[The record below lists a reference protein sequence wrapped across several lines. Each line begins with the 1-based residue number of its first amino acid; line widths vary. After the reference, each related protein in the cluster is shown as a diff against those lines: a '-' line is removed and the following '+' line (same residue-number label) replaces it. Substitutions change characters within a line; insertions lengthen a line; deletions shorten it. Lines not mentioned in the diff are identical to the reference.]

1 MTMTPN
7 SIGIEATGVIQPTDL
22 DIRVVGRSGEYSV
35 TARTSDAEGSA
46 RLGSIPDESAV
57 TRALLATGGAS
68 DRRGA
73 GAVAVK
79 AAQEL
84 GEQLFVSLFGA
95 EVLSLY
101 QRMRGYAIDVPRHHR
116 LRLSFESAELERFPW
131 EFLFDPVRSEFIGAA
146 DWKIVRR
153 IERLRLTPRQ
163 RVGGALQ
170 ILGVVASPGTVP
182 EIDVDLERRRID
194 VLLSGLPY
202 RDQIEW
208 TWLSDPSRRGL
219 FAALGSKEWHAVH
232 FVGLGAVD
240 PTAGEGGLVLAGTP
254 DRAEVLGASDLAR
267 LLGDAP
273 SVRLVTLVAADVGAP
288 YTSDLVSTALS
299 LVRFGL
305 DAAVATRAPM
315 SDEATTTFLSEFYG
329 SVSSL
334 AIDDAVEVAR
344 KAMRAMDGRRIEW
357 AIPVLA
363 TSVAGRLFS
372 FAGGDD
378 SRLPP
383 DDAFFDP
390 PSDAAQGETVVS
402 EPVVVTNT
410 NEPSEVVA
418 NAEPTVGR
426 RRSTYSSDQVAA
438 DGQVRDHLNMDAEVE
453 ALSWVTVAK
462 DIDPPLA
469 IGLFGAW
476 GTGKSTFMQLMQEKV
491 KDLTR
496 KARAARQDPEKPQ
509 DYPACEHV
517 RQITFNAWHYAD
529 ANLWA
534 SLVTYI
540 FEELARPGGKRI
552 ANEEYVELV
561 HQLETTRSLREEAEQ
576 RQDAAREE
584 RARRIDELDG
594 VRRSRH
600 ETAEALAAGTVDPK
614 LVVTDPG
621 LLKRAGEVMSVV
633 GGSVKSAELGEWL
646 SIVLTDPEFL
656 NKAVAAI
663 PDELVRSRLKALLED
678 AAFRERLAKAA
689 TSPIARQ
696 ELVSALVKGADSD
709 GAPTDDVARLGQ
721 ALATAYTDAV
731 VLKQAA
737 QELSTFARQVVY
749 LLRHV
754 PLAIQNWRIAAVVVV
769 GLAVAVVGVAAVLL
783 NINQVVAGVAAF
795 GGVVA
800 SVAAIWAS
808 KPIRT
813 VRDAVGLA
821 VHAFQAPAKREL
833 ALLDTKEQALQ
844 RDVEKATS
852 DQHEA
857 ERELD
862 DIRQGRRLYRYIE
875 ERAQAADYKPYL
887 GVIAQV
893 RRDFQRLTE
902 LIDDGRVARDAA
914 FQARVAA
921 VASGQ
926 KPELTPEQELAIDRV
941 ILYID
946 DLDRCPV
953 DRVVQV
959 LEAVHLLLA
968 LKLFVVV
975 VGVDPRWLMRSL
987 RNHYS
992 AQLAPGGAAASAWEG
1007 EQAYWQSTP
1016 ENYLEKIFQI
1026 PFTLRPMTPTGYQ
1039 ELMTDLLASSVAKPG
1054 GKETPAGASSE
1065 VQPASGSAPA
1075 SAPVPPASVATT
1087 LAPDTSSSSNAPP
1100 NAAPGQVQTS
1110 AASPSNADGQPATAG
1125 IPGTDPADPA
1135 PSATQAAAPVR
1146 PATPP
1151 PPPLTITE
1159 DELTFIKALSAFVP
1173 TPRSAKR
1180 LANTYR
1186 LVRVLPAP
1194 VEARVE
1200 DDAKAAYRI
1209 PLTLL
1214 AILVGFPGVASP
1226 LFRDLLDGDDATWAE
1241 FRKRVVDD
1249 RANPP
1254 GDEAPKAEEGESADP
1269 REHEDD
1275 EPPDDWD
1282 QLAKSLTTLEGRFP
1296 LPNDLAKYRAWAGLV
1311 GRFSFEIGRITTVE
1325 SGQTVDGMTDPAL
1338 AASAKTKPAKK
1349 DAPKAS

>member
-1 MTMTPN
+1 MVPN
-7 SIGIEATGVIQPTDL
+7 ASKEPNERDAPRSRVLDL
-22 DIRVVGRSGEYSV
+22 DIRVEGSGGAYSV
-35 TARTSDAEGSA
+35 TSRSLVGDITG
-46 RLGSIPDESAV
+46 RLGPLPQGPDTFNTFWRLGGRSQVGRGRVAAAKVAADGFGRDLFACLFTESLLSGYQ
-57 TRALLATGGAS
+57 AL
-68 DRRGA
+68 R
-73 GAVAVK
+73 K
-79 AAQEL
+79 I
-84 GEQLFVSLFGA
+84 A
-95 EVLSLY
+95 EDSQGHL
-101 QRMRGYAIDVPRHHR
+101 R
-116 LRLSFESAELERFPW
+116 LRLSVEEPELETLPWELMFDASREQFVGTGDWSLVRWFDRPGPTEPLVVDGPLRILGVIVSPSSSRVDLELER
-131 EFLFDPVRSEFIGAA
+131 S
-146 DWKIVRR
+146 
-153 IERLRLTPRQ
+153 RLDSSLARLVSQ
-163 RVGGALQ
+163 HQL
-170 ILGVVASPGTVP
+170 
-182 EIDVDLERRRID
+182 DV
-194 VLLSGLPY
+194 
-202 RDQIEW
+202 
-208 TWLSDPSRRGL
+208 TWLSDTSRSGL
-219 FAALGSKEWHAVH
+219 FEALRSGPWHVLHYIGVSAP
-232 FVGLGAVD
+232 D
-240 PTAGEGGLVLAGTP
+240 PTAGDSKLALSSASGTVEGMNARELSSMV
-254 DRAEVLGASDLAR
+254 REVSQ
-267 LLGDAP
+267 
-273 SVRLVTLVAADVGAP
+273 VRLVTLMAADRTVP
-288 YTSDLVSTALS
+288 YVVDLASIASALA
-299 LVRFGL
+299 RDGIE
-305 DAAVATRAPM
+305 AAVATRIPLTDAATARFVETFYDVVSLGLPI
-315 SDEATTTFLSEFYG
+315 DEAVQEARM
-329 SVSSL
+329 
-334 AIDDAVEVAR
+334 AI
-344 KAMRAMDGRRIEW
+344 RANDPDGIEW
-357 AIPVLA
+357 AVPVVA
-363 TSVAGRLFS
+363 TSVDHGLFTWTDSATAPDAGRRAS
-372 FAGGDD
+372 VDEPVGE
-378 SRLPP
+378 PVKT
-383 DDAFFDP
+383 DP
-390 PSDAAQGETVVS
+390 LISSDAAQRTPS
-402 EPVVVTNT
+402 D
-410 NEPSEVVA
+410 EPS
-418 NAEPTVGR
+418 AEPATHR
-426 RRSTYSSDQVAA
+426 RRSTYSSDRVPL
-438 DGQVRDHLNMDAEVE
+438 DGQIRDHLDMEAEVE

-491 KDLTR
+491 KDLTK
-496 KARAARQDPEKPQ
+496 KARTARQDPEKPQ

-663 PDELVRSRLKALLED
+663 PDELMRSRLEALLED
-678 AAFRERLAKAA
+678 AAFRERLSKAA

-696 ELVSALVKGADSD
+696 ELVSELVKRAGSD
-709 GAPTDDVARLGQ
+709 GAPSDDVARLGQ

-737 QELSTFARQVVY
+737 QELSSFARQVVY

-754 PLAIQNWRIAAVVVV
+754 PLAIQNWRIAAVVVL
-769 GLAVAVVGVAAVLL
+769 GLAVAVGGVAAVLL

-795 GGVVA
+795 GGVLA

-893 RRDFQRLTE
+893 RRDFERLTE
-902 LIDDGRVARDAA
+902 LIDDGRVAREAA

-926 KPELTPEQELAIDRV
+926 KPKVTPEQELAIDRV

-1065 VQPASGSAPA
+1065 VQPASGSARA

-1087 LAPDTSSSSNAPP
+1087 LASDTSSSSNAPP
-1100 NAAPGQVQTS
+1100 NAAPGRVQTS
-1110 AASPSNADGQPATAG
+1110 AASPSNADGQPATAA
-1125 IPGTDPADPA
+1125 IPGADPTDPA
-1135 PSATQAAAPVR
+1135 PSATQAAAAVP

-1200 DDAKAAYRI
+1200 DDTKAAYRI

-1269 REHEDD
+1269 REDEDD

-1296 LPNDLAKYRAWAGLV
+1296 LPDDLAKYRAWAGLV

-1338 AASAKTKPAKK
+1338 AASAKTKSAKK